1 MLRSRPL
8 KTAPSGVESPPMPE
22 LKLGTK
28 HECYNCGTKFYD
40 FGKGQALCPK
50 DSAQAESPAASQ
62 ASRRRRKAEVAKPL
76 DIEED
81 EPIAEVSED
90 ELVEP
95 EIEGADL
102 GEEEEEEADD
112 EE

>member
-1 MLRSRPL
+1 
-8 KTAPSGVESPPMPE
+8 MPE
-22 LKLGTK
+22 LKLGIK

-40 FGKGQALCPK
+40 FGKSQALCPK
-50 DSAQAESPAASQ
+50 CGADQKDSGQAESPAASQ
-62 ASRRRRKAEVAKPL
+62 AARRRRKAEVVKPL
-76 DIEED
+76 DIEEE
-81 EPIAEVSED
+81 EPIADIAED

-102 GEEEEEEADD
+102 GEEEEEEEADD